1 MQRLT
6 KYLIYLISIIT
17 TSLFLVVI
25 ISENTNLVHNI
36 YKTKIVAEI
45 ETITSLKV
53 KIDSVKVKW
62 NGITPKFSLIKISL
76 HNKKKQD
83 TLLEGNELIVS
94 LDLFKSILEQK
105 IILTE
110 LNLVKSNIKLVYLKN
125 SLYLKNYD
133 IFNFRDDE
141 NNSSVNTNNETLK
154 FRISNSEV
162 IIENDSSNNKYKFS
176 NTNLV
181 LFKES
186 ENIKIFSTFNH
197 NSPSEV
203 IHLAANFNF
212 DANNKINGRLY
223 SQGLNLNLG
232 NVPVISDNID
242 YSVLKLNY
250 TIWADMKNGLIKT
263 AEGLFNTSNVALKN
277 NKGGGEFIFKN
288 TSSHFN
294 YKYNKTLHNIVLS
307 NLNMSTNSNSYF
319 DNEVLVNYQNHNLS
333 DLFVKQIYIND
344 FKKILTLY
352 PGKEREK
359 LIKKSS
365 NINKGSL
372 EKLMISGLQK
382 KNKAKY
388 SSNFNN
394 INVKNISN
402 KYNIH
407 NISGNISGNLKKGSL
422 VIESKDLNVVI
433 DKEKDINLSKV
444 NGILYY
450 QFINN
455 KIFINSNKIN
465 VEDSQ
470 SIKISGDFH
479 KGKSK
484 IRLIIKGEIKPIA
497 DKFSK
502 SYIFTKLANNITLSG
517 EYGLDFRSY
526 QDKNKTNT
534 YGVLN
539 ISNFVIKN
547 SKNNMVI
554 NSPNVRVNFLDRYF
568 ISLKNKYFINN
579 QEFDFYLNTDVLNGR
594 PKYSFQSNGIIR
606 VSFLQDIFES
616 KYLNNFKGQSFAKTY
631 FYYEP
636 DSTSKK
642 IYLNLISD
650 LEGISFNIMSPIEKT
665 VNEKKIFKMSYNFEK
680 KYKNKLNI
688 LYDKHSLVITAKKD
702 NTLIDVTS
710 TYLKG
715 NILVPENI
723 TSTERINAKLSYFD
737 FNRFKSKS
745 RPMEFPYMK
754 ISINKAKI
762 QEFYLDNVTL
772 VTSPNNGGVVLE
784 NFSFINNDLSME
796 GNGKWVVSD
805 DKEITFFDARFKSD
819 NFGAALNS
827 LGFSGLVNK
836 GTLDSQLI
844 GQWKGSPQMFGFS
857 SFDGKVIL
865 DMKNGEF
872 LQVTKETKAIGKLLG
887 LLSISSLQK
896 RLTLDFS
903 DFFSSGLSF
912 ENVKGELI
920 FDNSKANINNMVLDG
935 SFGEMRLTGETD
947 LEKETYNQKLV
958 YIPDLSSMSLIT
970 GTLLGGPVGA
980 VASIFYDKVLKELGI
995 NTNKLAAVEYS
1006 ITGSWDKPNIKVIE
1020 AFKPLLN

>member
-6 KYLIYLISIIT
+6 KYLIYLISIII
-17 TSLFLVVI
+17 TSLFLVVA
-25 ISENTNLVHNI
+25 ISENTNLVNDV
-36 YKTKIVAEI
+36 YKTKIVTEI
-45 ETITSLKV
+45 EEITSLKV

-62 NGITPKFSLIKISL
+62 NGLTPKFSLIKISL
-76 HNKKKQD
+76 HNKNEKD
-83 TLLEGNELIVS
+83 ILLEGNELIVS

-105 IILTE
+105 IIPTE
-110 LNLVKSNIKLVYLKN
+110 LNLVKSNIKLVYLEN

-133 IFNFRDDE
+133 IFNFRNDE
-141 NNSSVNTNNETLK
+141 DNSSVNTNNETLK

-162 IIENDSSNNKYKFS
+162 IIENDSSNNKYKFL

-203 IHLAANFNF
+203 IHLAANFIF
-212 DANNKINGRLY
+212 DVNNKINGRLY
-223 SQGLNLNLG
+223 SQGLNLNIG

-250 TIWADMKNGLIKT
+250 TIWADIRNGLIKS
-263 AEGLFNTSNVALKN
+263 AEGLFNTDNVTLKN
-277 NKGGGEFIFKN
+277 NKDVGEFTFKN
-288 TSSHFN
+288 ISSHFN
-294 YKYNKTLHNIVLS
+294 YKYNKTLHNILLS
-307 NLNMSTNSNSYF
+307 SLDMTTNSNFYS
-319 DNEVLVNYQNHNLS
+319 DNEVFVNYQNNNLS

-344 FKKILTLY
+344 FKKMLTLY
-352 PGKEREK
+352 SGKERKK
-359 LIKKSS
+359 LINKSN
-365 NINKGSL
+365 NINEGSL
-372 EKLMISGLQK
+372 VKLMISDLQK

-394 INVKNISN
+394 ISVKNISD

-422 VIESKDLNVVI
+422 VIASKDLNIAI
-433 DKEKDINLSKV
+433 DKQKDINLSKV
-444 NGILYY
+444 NGTLYY
-450 QFINN
+450 QFKNN
-455 KIFINSNKIN
+455 KIFVNSNKIN

-470 SIKISGDFH
+470 SIKISGNFYR
-479 KGKSK
+479 GKSK
-484 IRLIIKGEIKPIA
+484 IRLIIKGKIKPIA
-497 DKFSK
+497 DKFSE
-502 SYIFTKLANNITLSG
+502 SYIFANLANNITLSG
-517 EYGLDFRSY
+517 EYDLDFRLY
-526 QDKNKTNT
+526 QDKNKANT
-534 YGVLN
+534 YGVLD

-547 SKNNMVI
+547 SKTNMVI
-554 NSPNVRVNFLDRYF
+554 NSPNARVNFSDRYF
-568 ISLKNKYFINN
+568 ISSKNKYFINN

-594 PKYSFQSNGIIR
+594 PKYSLQSNGIIR
-606 VSFLQDIFES
+606 ISFLQDIFES
-616 KYLNNFKGQSFAKTY
+616 KYLNGFKGQSFAKTY
-631 FYYEP
+631 LYYEP
-636 DSTSKK
+636 DNASKK

-650 LEGISFNIMSPIEKT
+650 LEGISFNIMSPIKKT
-665 VNEKKIFKMSYNFEK
+665 MNEKKILKISYNFEK

-688 LYDKHSLVITAKKD
+688 FYDKHNLVITAKKD
-702 NTLIDVTS
+702 NMLIDVTS
-710 TYLKG
+710 LYLKG

-737 FNRFKSKS
+737 FNRFESKAS
-745 RPMEFPYMK
+745 PIELPYMK

-762 QEFYLDNVTL
+762 QEFYLDNVIL
-772 VTSPNNGGVVLE
+772 VTSPNNDGVVLE
-784 NFSFINNDLSME
+784 NFSFTNNHLSME
-796 GNGKWVVSD
+796 GNGKWIVSD
-805 DKEITFFDARFKSD
+805 DKEMTFFDARFKSD
-819 NFGAALNS
+819 NFGTALNS
-827 LGFSGLVNK
+827 LGFSGLIKK

-844 GQWKGSPQMFGFS
+844 GQWKGSPEMFEFS

-912 ENVKGELI
+912 ENMKGELI
-920 FDNSKANINNMVLDG
+920 FDNSKANINTMVLDG

-947 LEKETYNQKLV
+947 LERETYNQKLV
-958 YIPDLSSMSLIT
+958 YIPDLSAMSLIA

-995 NTNKLAAVEYS
+995 NTNMLAAVEYS

-1020 AFKPLLN
+1020 TFKPLLN